1 MSRFED
7 YSERYPDIAMERKDG
22 VLHLRF
28 HTDGGPLVWGARPHA
43 DWPLAFAEVGADF
56 DTRVIIMS
64 GTGDA
69 FCAEL
74 DAASFGAS
82 GHGWDHTMWEGKR
95 MLMNLLDI
103 EVPIISAINGPVTV
117 HPEIPLMSDIVLA
130 SETASFADDPHF
142 KGGLVPGDG
151 SHVIWTTLLGPNRGR
166 YFLFTEETL
175 SARQGLELGIVG
187 EVLPADELLDR
198 AWELARGL
206 ARRPGP
212 MLRNTRTAATRF
224 LRKAFED
231 ALGYGLALEGVAA
244 LQTRME
250 SGS

>member
-7 YSERYPDIAMERKDG
+7 YAERFPNIAMERRDG
-22 VLHLRF
+22 ILHLRL
-28 HTDGGPLVWGARPHA
+28 HTEEGPLVWGARPHA
-43 DWPLAFAEVGADF
+43 DWPLAFAEIGADF

-64 GTGDA
+64 GTGPA

-74 DAASFGAS
+74 DAASFG

-103 EVPIISAINGPVTV
+103 EIPIISAVNGPVTV
-117 HPEIPLMSDIVLA
+117 HPEIPLMSDVVLA
-130 SETASFADDPHF
+130 SETARFADDPHF

-175 SARQGLELGIVG
+175 SAAQAHELGIVG
-187 EVLPADELLDR
+187 EVLPPDDLLDR
-198 AWELARGL
+198 AWELAGRL
-206 ARRPGP
+206 ATRPVP
-212 MLRNTRTAATRF
+212 VLRNTRIATTRF

-231 ALGYGLALEGVAA
+231 ALGYGLALEGIAA
-244 LQTRME
+244 LQTQME
-250 SGS
+250 GDS